1 MRKLLAILFLILLSF
16 SSYSQLSNKHWIPP
30 LHCRS
35 NSTVNDHYIYLS
47 TPEVTPFQVTV
58 TLGNGVPL
66 AGSPFTLSQ
75 SNPVRI
81 TIGNSQPSIMF
92 LEQNNVNTVQS
103 DKGLILQAS
112 KDFYVSFRVQSQN
125 HAEILVPKGRTALGT
140 SFRVGSLPQ
149 LYDSAIR
156 NFVTSFMATEDNTTV
171 YVSDYG
177 PGVTFITP
185 SGTTTVTSQ
194 TFTLNKGQSVVL
206 SGYTDVI
213 ANRNGFIGALL
224 TSDKPIVVNTGNA
237 TGGSGP
243 DPGNGA
249 SGQDFN
255 LDQIV
260 GYNNVGQ
267 KYVVVKGNGSN
278 NSELPLVI
286 ATVDNTQVFVNG
298 NTSPITTLNTGEYF
312 TIPTNNYQG
321 SGTNKNMYIESS
333 QPIYLYQ
340 ILAGNQNDAT
350 SGLNFIPP
358 LSCYWQ
364 KSVNMIPEYNTIGS
378 KQYTESGV
386 IIVTE
391 TGSTITINGTTT
403 VATPQSVN
411 GNTGWETYRIDGL
424 NGDIAVESTGAL
436 AVGIF
441 GSDGISAGYG
451 GYYSGFG
458 SQPIDTFI
466 EVCSN
471 TTIDLY
477 DAIEGNPIAGG
488 TWNPALNS
496 GTNLFDPNIDSA
508 GTYEYTYDITC
519 DGFTVTETVA
529 ITVTIQTAPNAGLS
543 TSKSYCTSDANE
555 DLFTLLGTSDTSGT
569 WSLNGTPRSNGVL
582 NPATDVSGDYIYTIE
597 TNGACD
603 AVTATV
609 SVTINNLPD
618 IFSVLPYEQCDNNLD
633 GDDTN
638 GFTDFILNSRNNE
651 ILQGQANIAITYHT
665 LQSEAELGTNALP
678 NNYYSNS
685 KTIYVRLRNTIT
697 NCVAINTIDL
707 IVHPLPVIQNNVI
720 LKQCDT
726 DNDAV
731 TSFNLTQ
738 ANTII
743 STESNVSFTYHTS
756 QIGASNNTNIIT
768 DDVNYIAPNGSMVW
782 ARIVNINNCYRT
794 AQVNL
799 VVSATTITQNN
810 SFDLYECDDFIDAN
824 DPDNDGI
831 DYFNLNDTANPNRD
845 AVQHFKNLFPSNQ
858 NLTVTFFENETDAL
872 AEMNPIVDLTNF
884 RNNIPT
890 LQTLW
895 VRIDSNLNNE
905 CFGLGPYLN
914 LHVVAIPELNLGVDF
929 ALCVD
934 PISGLGSQIV
944 DATPM
949 SPGNYVY
956 QWSPMNASLDS
967 LGNESSQFLIT
978 EEGTYSVIVTDI
990 ISGCSNFDT
999 IVATYSSEPSIFE
1012 ANVINPNFSSG
1023 LATIEA
1029 FASGGFGT
1037 YEYSLDQITWQTSPT
1052 FSNLSNG
1059 SYTVYV
1065 RDILGCG
1072 ILSISNLYAITYP
1085 AFFTPNGDGY
1095 NDTWNIENLPQEYEA
1110 KLYIFDRY
1118 GKLIKQISPYGEGW
1132 NGTFNNQPL
1141 PSSDYWFKL
1150 EYKENR
1156 NIKEFKSH
1164 FSLKR

>member
-1 MRKLLAILFLILLSF
+1 MRKLLAILLFFFLSF
-16 SSYSQLSNKHWIPP
+16 SSFSQLSNKHWLPP
-30 LHCRS
+30 LHANETS
-35 NSTVNDHYIYLS
+35 DPDLVQEHYIYLS
-47 TPEVTPFQVTV
+47 TPEPSPFQVTV
-58 TLGNGVPL
+58 TDGAGN
-66 AGSPFTLSQ
+66 AIIGSPFTISQ
-75 SNPVRI
+75 GNPVRI
-81 TIGNSQPSIMF
+81 FIGNNQPSLMF
-92 LEQNNVNTVQS
+92 LTRNEVGSVTT
-103 DKGLILQAS
+103 KGLILEGEY
-112 KDFYVSFRVQSQN
+112 DFYVSFRVRSAN
-125 HAEILVPKGRTALGT
+125 HSEFLSSKGVTGAGT
-140 SFRVGSLPQ
+140 IFRLGSLPQ
-149 LYDSAIR
+149 TTTGGIR
-156 NFVTSFMATEDNTTV
+156 NFVSSFMAVEDNTV
-171 YVSDYG
+171 VNLSDYN
-177 PGVTFITP
+177 PNIQFIT
-185 SGTTTVTSQ
+185 GNGILTTPTQ
-194 TFTLNKGQSVVL
+194 TFNLNKGESVVV
-206 SGYTDVI
+206 SGYSNTT
-213 ANRNGFIGALL
+213 ANLTGFVGALL
-224 TSDKPIVVNTGNA
+224 TSDKPIVVNTGNLTA
-237 TGGSGP
+237 GMLSSQ
-243 DPGNGA
+243 D
-249 SGQDFN
+249 GQDFN

-260 GYNNVGQ
+260 PLDQVGNE
-267 KYVVVKGNGSN
+267 YVIMRGNGGDLI
-278 NSELPLVI
+278 EFPLVI
-286 ATVDNTQVFVNG
+286 AHEDATLVYVNDNT
-298 NTSPITTLNTGEYF
+298 TPIATLNAGDYF
-312 TIPTNNYQG
+312 LISPTNFQG
-321 SGTNKNMYIESS
+321 VGSNTNMYIKSDK
-333 QPIYLYQ
+333 PIFLYQ
-340 ILAGNQNDAT
+340 IIAGSQSYAT
-350 SGLNFIPP
+350 NGFYFIPP
-358 LSCYWQ
+358 LNCFWQ
-364 KSVNMIPEYNTIGS
+364 KSVDLIPDIEKISPTNYDAS
-378 KQYTESGV
+378 V
-386 IIVTE
+386 IIATE
-391 TGSTITINGTTT
+391 TGSTVSINNITTT
-403 VATPQSVN
+403 QQPVPVL
-411 GNTGWETYRIDGL
+411 GNPNWVSYKIAGLTGDVKI
-424 NGDIAVESTGAL
+424 ESTGPL
-436 AVGIF
+436 AVGVF
-441 GSDGISAGYG
+441 GASNSSGYG
-451 GYYSGFG
+451 GYFSGFG
-458 SQPIDTFI
+458 SIPRSGAIK
-466 EVCSN
+466 VCSN
-471 TTIDLY
+471 TTIDLFEE
-477 DAIEGNPIAGG
+477 ISGNPDLGG
-488 TWNPALNS
+488 VWEFNGTPRVPNNGIFNPQV
-496 GTNLFDPNIDSA
+496 DPIGD
-508 GTYEYTYDITC
+508 YTYTFIKTCNGDTRVFPITIS
-519 DGFTVTETVA
+519 VES
-529 ITVTIQTAPNAGLS
+529 IQTAPDAGTS
-543 TSKSYCTSDANE
+543 TSKSYCLNDAAE

-569 WSLNGTPRSNGVL
+569 WSFNGTPRPNGVL

-597 TNGACD
+597 TNGVCD
-603 AVTATV
+603 SVAATV

-638 GFTDFILNSRNNE
+638 GFADFILNSKNNE
-651 ILQGQANIAITYHT
+651 ILQGQANIAITYHR

-685 KTIYVRLRNTIT
+685 KTIHVRLRNTIT

-743 STESNVSFTYHTS
+743 TNESNVTFTYHTS
-756 QIGASNNTNIIT
+756 QSGASNNTNIIT

-782 ARIVNINNCYRT
+782 ARIVNTNNCYRT

-824 DPDNDGI
+824 DPENDGI

-858 NLTVTFFENETDAL
+858 NLTVTFYENETDAL
-872 AEMNPIVDLTNF
+872 AEMNPIVDLTSF

-934 PISGLGSQIV
+934 PISGQGSQII

-949 SPGNYVY
+949 IPGNYVY

-978 EEGTYSVIVTDI
+978 EEGSYSVIVTDI

-1150 EYKENR
+1150 EYKENG